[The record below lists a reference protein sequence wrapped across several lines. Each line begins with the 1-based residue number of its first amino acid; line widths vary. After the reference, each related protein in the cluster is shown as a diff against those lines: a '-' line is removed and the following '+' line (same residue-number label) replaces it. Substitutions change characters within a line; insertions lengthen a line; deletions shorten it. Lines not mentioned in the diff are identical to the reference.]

1 MTSSREGQISKRD
14 GSRIVGEARRRQD
27 GEDASSIE
35 STLIYW
41 QRLPGAPR
49 KDYGLWRQ
57 DRFTRL
63 VGGWGGEAT
72 AVAPAPC
79 IYHPRCR
86 RLRRR
91 CAKEWQGKHFG
102 KKRPTGA
109 SVAGKSWRIRAE

>member
-63 VGGWGGEAT
+63 VGGGEEEEAT
-72 AVAPAPC
+72 AVAPA
-79 IYHPRCR
+79 
-86 RLRRR
+86 
-91 CAKEWQGKHFG
+91 
-102 KKRPTGA
+102 
-109 SVAGKSWRIRAE
+109 RAFTIPDSGD

>member
-27 GEDASSIE
+27 GEDVSSIE

-41 QRLPGAPR
+41 QRLPEAPR

-63 VGGWGGEAT
+63 VGGRGGGEEEAT
-72 AVAPAPC
+72 AVAPA
-79 IYHPRCR
+79 
-86 RLRRR
+86 
-91 CAKEWQGKHFG
+91 
-102 KKRPTGA
+102 
-109 SVAGKSWRIRAE
+109 RAFTIPDSGD